1 MLRIRLM
8 TASDVPLG
16 MRLKEQAGWNQVET
30 DWRRF
35 LAMQPDGCFV
45 AEWDGDPVGTAVGCV
60 FGSVAWI
67 AMVLVDEAVRG
78 RGIGKALVEQA
89 VSFVE
94 QQGATSVRLDATPL
108 GRPVYEK
115 LGFVPQYELTRYAG
129 VLELRTCRPQASP
142 TTQAALRVAAPDD
155 YEAIFALD
163 YSATRTDR
171 RKFLARLFQ
180 ERPAQVYV
188 VDREGRMEGYLT
200 MRVGSAAVQL
210 GPCIASAEA
219 GERLLGDAYRRLAGA
234 RVYLD
239 VPCSHD
245 CACRFA
251 EAAGLEEQ
259 RRLTRMCRG
268 AQVSDDIGQLW
279 ASSGPELG

>member
-1 MLRIRLM
+1 M
-8 TASDVPLG
+8 TVADVSLG
-16 MRLKEQAGWNQVET
+16 MRLKEQAGWNQVEA

-45 AEWDGDPVGTAVGCV
+45 AELDGAPVGTAVGCV
-60 FGSVAWI
+60 FGLVAWV

-78 RGIGKALVEQA
+78 RGIGRALVEHA

-94 QQGATSVRLDATPL
+94 GQGARSVRLDATPL

-115 LGFVPQYELTRYAG
+115 LGFVPQFELTRYAAT
-129 VLELRTCRPQASP
+129 LDPRSCQPHASLATQASLRL
-142 TTQAALRVAAPDD
+142 ALQDD

-163 YSATRTDR
+163 YAATYSDR
-171 RKFLARLFQ
+171 RKFLALLFN

-188 VDREGRMEGYLT
+188 VDRERQVEGYLT
-200 MRVGSAAVQL
+200 IRHGSAAVQL
-210 GPCIASAEA
+210 GPCIANAEA
-219 GERLLGDAYRRLAGA
+219 GERLFGDACRRLAGA

-245 CACRFA
+245 RAVRLA
-251 EAAGLEEQ
+251 DSAGLEVQ
-259 RRLTRMCRG
+259 RTLTRMCRG
-268 AQVSDDIGQLW
+268 AQVCEDVERLW

>member
-1 MLRIRLM
+1 M
-8 TASDVPLG
+8 TAADVPLG
-16 MRLKEQAGWNQVET
+16 MRLKEQAGWNQLEA

-78 RGIGKALVEQA
+78 RGIGKALVERT
-89 VSFVE
+89 VMSVE
-94 QQGATSVRLDATPL
+94 QRGATSVRLDATPL

-129 VLELRTCRPQASP
+129 ILDLRTCRPQASP
-142 TTQAALRVAAPDD
+142 TTQPALRVAAPDD

-188 VDREGRMEGYLT
+188 VDREGCIEGYLT
-200 MRVGSAAVQL
+200 TRLGSAAAQL
-210 GPCIASAEA
+210 GPCIAIGEA
-219 GERLLGDAYRRLAGA
+219 GERLLGDACRRLAGG

-239 VPCSHD
+239 VPGAHD
-245 CACRFA
+245 RACRFA
-251 EAAGLEEQ
+251 EVGGVEAQ
-259 RRLTRMCRG
+259 RTLTRMCRG
-268 AQVSDDIGQLW
+268 VEVRDDVTRLW